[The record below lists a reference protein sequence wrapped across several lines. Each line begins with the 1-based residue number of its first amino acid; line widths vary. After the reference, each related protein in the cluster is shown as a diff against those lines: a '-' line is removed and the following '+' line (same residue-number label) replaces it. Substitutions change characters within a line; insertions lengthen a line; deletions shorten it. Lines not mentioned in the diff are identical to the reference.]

1 MGAYALPLGSLPT
14 CCAVG
19 ADGSWI
25 ASAAGK
31 GVFICGAA
39 ASPLVAP
46 AVAHQADII
55 YAISTA
61 PAGVYAARRLT
72 LCASRA
78 GPVSLVDH
86 DAAAVIATLSAR
98 VSGEFSP
105 LFSCTWSLSH
115 AGRAWCGGDG
125 VIHEFDVARG
135 CAVSSIRGGAAHAP
149 CRGRIAAI
157 ASSPDASGMLASGS
171 LDGPSATV
179 FDERSGRCL
188 CTFEDLLDDSNAAHK
203 GGVTCIR
210 FSPCGRFLYAG
221 FRRHGAIV
229 EWDLRGTQ
237 RVLRRYARDDSSGQ
251 RLGFDVDA
259 RGGTLATP
267 SRDGSVLIY
276 DIASGELS
284 LDMREWPAPPTD
296 VAFLERGPLCVLSGP
311 RHGTIPEPH
320 EAHAAASLSVWAP
333 SGIAATHI
341 ELSR

>member
-1 MGAYALPLGSLPT
+1 M
-14 CCAVG
+14 G

-31 GVFICGAA
+31 DVFTCGADG
-39 ASPLVAP
+39 ASLGASSV
-46 AVAHQADII
+46 VHQADII
-55 YAISTA
+55 YAISSA
-61 PAGVYAARRLT
+61 PAGVYAARRFT

-78 GPVSLVDH
+78 GPLSLVDH
-86 DAAAVIATLSAR
+86 DAGAVVATLCAR

-115 AGRAWCGGDG
+115 AGRAWGGGDG
-125 VIHEFDVARG
+125 AIHEFDVARG
-135 CAVSSIRGGAAHAP
+135 CSVSSIRGDAAHGP

-157 ASSPDASGMLASGS
+157 VSSPDASGMLASGS
-171 LDGPSATV
+171 LDGPNAAV

-188 CTFEDLLDDSNAAHK
+188 CTLEDLLDSGNATHK
-203 GGVTCIR
+203 GGVTCLR

-221 FRRHGAIV
+221 FRRHGAII

-237 RVLRRYARDDSSGQ
+237 RVLRRYARDDSAGQ

-259 RGGTLATP
+259 GGGTLATP

-276 DIASGELS
+276 DIASGDLT

-311 RHGTIPEPH
+311 RHGSVPDVH
-320 EAHAAASLSVWAP
+320 EAQAAASVSVWAP
-333 SGIAATHI
+333 SAAQTN
-341 ELSR
+341 LSC